1 MANKTQA
8 KKVEEKK
15 FDLKNLK
22 TKLFETVNP
31 VLGYSIFGGAV
42 ALCLVIGIVVCLLV

>member
-8 KKVEEKK
+8 KKAEAKK
-15 FDLKNLK
+15 ADLKDLK
-22 TKLFETVNP
+22 AKLFETVKP
-31 VLGYSIFGGAV
+31 VIGYSIFGGAV